1 MMLLNCFVFCR
12 CEEEEGALFVFSA
25 SRVPASTAD
34 SLPPTVELTAK
45 AVADAGTPTKAGTAA
60 STMDSH
66 GRKEALEAEQPVPE
80 LSYASCSNS
89 GGEEEPETAPQMHRI
104 QITDC

>member
-1 MMLLNCFVFCR
+1 MNDVVKLFVFCR

-25 SRVPASTAD
+25 SRVPASTPKLSA
-34 SLPPTVELTAK
+34 PTVEPRAR
-45 AVADAGTPTKAGTAA
+45 AVADVGTPAKAGTAA

-66 GRKEALEAEQPVPE
+66 EQNEALEAEQPVPE

-89 GGEEEPETAPQMHRI
+89 GGEEEPETASQMYRV
-104 QITDC
+104 